1 MIEAK
6 LPENELGRMHA
17 LNEYQIL
24 DTMAE
29 QCLDDLVLLAS
40 KICEAPVSIISL
52 IDESRSWFK
61 SSYGVPRG
69 EVERKYS
76 ICSHAI
82 LQQDI
87 FIIEDTLLDERFHD
101 NPTVKS
107 DLGIRFYAGAPLKT
121 YDGFN
126 LGTLCVLDSKPRQ
139 LTSDQCQALA
149 VLAAQVVQQFE
160 LRKSNFEIQQKN
172 KELEYLN
179 ASKDKF
185 FSIIAHDLR
194 APFHGILGFSDVL
207 ETEIETL
214 DEQGI
219 RDIAGYLRSTAQAT
233 FKLLENLLQW
243 AMSEG
248 GAIVYNPQSV
258 NMAELM
264 SDVCEILQAVAQKKS
279 IQIECNIEKDLYCF
293 VDLNMM
299 LSVFQ
304 NLISNAL
311 KFTPNGG
318 QIYISA
324 LTQNGQVEITVR
336 DTGVGMSDESFQNFN
351 QRKQIRSEKG
361 TDGEKGSGLGLLL
374 CLQFIEKNRGN
385 VQVTTQKG
393 EGTVFTIYLPI
404 DQTHLP
410 SINHELRMIG

>member
-87 FIIEDTLLDERFHD
+87 VIIEDTLLDERFHD

-107 DLGIRFYAGAPLKT
+107 DLGIRFYEGAPLKT

-393 EGTVFTIYLPI
+393 EGTVFTICLPI

>member
-264 SDVCEILQAVAQKKS
+264 SDVCEILQAVAQKK
-279 IQIECNIEKDLYCF
+279 
-293 VDLNMM
+293 
-299 LSVFQ
+299 VFRS
-304 NLISNAL
+304 NVIS
-311 KFTPNGG
+311 KR
-318 QIYISA
+318 IYIV
-324 LTQNGQVEITVR
+324 L
-336 DTGVGMSDESFQNFN
+336 
-351 QRKQIRSEKG
+351 
-361 TDGEKGSGLGLLL
+361 
-374 CLQFIEKNRGN
+374 
-385 VQVTTQKG
+385 
-393 EGTVFTIYLPI
+393 
-404 DQTHLP
+404 
-410 SINHELRMIG
+410 SI

>member
-1 MIEAK
+1 
-6 LPENELGRMHA
+6 
-17 LNEYQIL
+17 
-24 DTMAE
+24 
-29 QCLDDLVLLAS
+29 
-40 KICEAPVSIISL
+40 
-52 IDESRSWFK
+52 
-61 SSYGVPRG
+61 
-69 EVERKYS
+69 
-76 ICSHAI
+76 
-82 LQQDI
+82 
-87 FIIEDTLLDERFHD
+87 
-101 NPTVKS
+101 
-107 DLGIRFYAGAPLKT
+107 
-121 YDGFN
+121 
-126 LGTLCVLDSKPRQ
+126 
-139 LTSDQCQALA
+139 
-149 VLAAQVVQQFE
+149 
-160 LRKSNFEIQQKN
+160 
-172 KELEYLN
+172 
-179 ASKDKF
+179 
-185 FSIIAHDLR
+185 
-194 APFHGILGFSDVL
+194 
-207 ETEIETL
+207 
-214 DEQGI
+214 
-219 RDIAGYLRSTAQAT
+219 
-233 FKLLENLLQW
+233 
-243 AMSEG
+243 MSEG

-279 IQIECNIEKDLYCF
+279 IQIECNIEKDLHCF

-299 LSVFQ
+299 LSIFQ

-393 EGTVFTIYLPI
+393 EGTIFTICLPI